1 MTTTNLPPVHQNRP
15 NGDRERIAYRRR
27 FVLGLKRDGHSV
39 DEITDLWNAHC
50 EENEREDEK
59 RQRVTISTDI
69 KHSLASLVDETRL
82 LAAEY
87 RELLTARLE
96 KAISAPGFVRQI
108 EAGNPLYVDRLVKVV
123 TQLAQMH
130 GANAPTK
137 IAQTDVEGH
146 DVQQGLSDDERARL
160 VRELL
165 EKAQARKDEVEE

>member
-1 MTTTNLPPVHQNRP
+1 MTNIPPIHSNRP
-15 NGDRERIAYRRR
+15 SGDRERSAYRRR
-27 FVLGLKRDGHSV
+27 FNFNLKRNGFSV

-50 EENEREDEK
+50 DENNWPDEK

-69 KHSLASLVDETRL
+69 KHVLASLVDETRL
-82 LAAEY
+82 LATEY

-96 KAISAPGFVRQI
+96 RAISAPNFVKQI

-137 IAQTDVEGH
+137 VAQTDSDGN
-146 DVQQGLSDDERARL
+146 DVQQGLSDEERARL

-165 EKAQARKDEVEE
+165 EKAQARKDETEE